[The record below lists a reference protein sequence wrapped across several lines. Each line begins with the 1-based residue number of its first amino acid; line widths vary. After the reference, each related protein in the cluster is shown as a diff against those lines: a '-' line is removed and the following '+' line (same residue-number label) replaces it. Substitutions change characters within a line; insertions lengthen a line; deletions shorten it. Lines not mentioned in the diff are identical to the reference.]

1 MIGNKAKIKAESNA
15 PPLPRALAQVPALIV
30 RLDRHLRVVFS
41 SLDGH
46 TGGNIRVS
54 DLGIDIDR
62 RLLEQAMAGQEV
74 AFSTSYVDAGGK
86 IQFFENTYR
95 PSAEAGV
102 AIYIVN
108 VTGRESAL
116 RELRESDERF
126 RRLMRVIPYGISR
139 TDLTGRLRMS
149 NPAHDKMLGY
159 EPGELEGRSVWE
171 MFEPSQ
177 QDSQR
182 EFFFQAIKQRPE
194 PAPNLGKCLRKDGS
208 LVDVKFHWAYEIDD
222 DGELMG
228 FISIL
233 TDVTQELMVQ
243 RELEA
248 AKLDAERASEEKS
261 RFLAA
266 ASHDLQQPLHSLSLM
281 VGVLRE
287 THDEKRREEILN
299 QMVLAVDGAQALLRA
314 VLDLSKLEAGVIKPR
329 RVPVSVADLL
339 AQIEAEFAPLAA
351 ESKVALR
358 VVPTTAVI
366 LSDPIL
372 IKSIMHNLVSN
383 ALRYTKR
390 GKVLIGARRHQGQ
403 LSLQVW
409 DTGIGIPK
417 DKQREIFKEFTRLQT
432 EQHGIDKV
440 HALGLGLSIVERAC
454 LLLGHQLTL
463 HSEVGKGSVFCILA
477 PQLSAT
483 VRRQKPRPL
492 PAATPHSA
500 DGDVVLVLEDD
511 AVTARQTVDLLKA
524 WGFVGVIATSST
536 EAEAM
541 ARQKSQRLDLILA
554 DYNLGAG
561 HNGIEALTRIQKL
574 RRRRIPAILITSEDS
589 AEFHQ
594 EMTRKGIEMLPK
606 PVSPARLRALMDYL
620 LGAKPRVQTYK

>member
-1 MIGNKAKIKAESNA
+1 MTGDKAKAKAESHA
-15 PPLPRALAQVPALIV
+15 PPLPRALERVPALIV

-41 SLDGH
+41 SFDAKA
-46 TGGNIRVS
+46 GGSGRLS

-62 RLLEQAMAGQEV
+62 RLLEQAMAGQDV
-74 AFSTSYVDAGGK
+74 IFSTSYVDADGK

-95 PSAEAGV
+95 PSVEAGGEGGV
-102 AIYIVN
+102 ALYIVN
-108 VTGRESAL
+108 VTGRERAL

-159 EPGELEGRSVWE
+159 EPGELEGLSVWQL
-171 MFEPSQ
+171 FEPSQ
-177 QDSQR
+177 QDRQR
-182 EFFFQAIKQRPE
+182 EFFFQAIKERQG

-222 DGELMG
+222 SGELKG

-233 TDVTQELMVQ
+233 TDVTAELKVQ

-248 AKLDAERASEEKS
+248 AKLEAERASEEKS

-287 THDEKRREEILN
+287 SHEERRRDDILN

-351 ESKVALR
+351 ETKVALR
-358 VVPTTAVI
+358 VVPSTAVI

-390 GKVLIGARRHQGQ
+390 GKVVIGVRRRQGQ

-417 DKQREIFKEFTRLQT
+417 NKQREIFKEFTRLQT

-454 LLLGHQLTL
+454 HLLGHGLSLQ
-463 HSEVGKGSVFCILA
+463 SKVGKGSVFCVQA
-477 PQLSAT
+477 PQMSAT
-483 VRRQKPRPL
+483 VRRQKFIPL
-492 PAATPHSA
+492 KTAPHPP

-511 AVTARQTVDLLKA
+511 AVAALQTVNLLKA
-524 WGFVGVIATSST
+524 WGFAGVIAKSSM

-541 ARQKSQRLDLILA
+541 ARRKSQRLDLILA

-561 HNGIEALTRIQKL
+561 RNGIEALTRIQKL

-606 PVSPARLRALMDYL
+606 PVNPARLRALIDYL
-620 LGAKPRVQTYK
+620 LGGKSS